1 MNPISNQHF
10 VLLGL
15 GSNIEPESNLEL
27 GFAALKKLD
36 ANIQI
41 SQSVKSKAVGF
52 EGDEFINAIVIIHS
66 TLDLLALKIQMKKI
80 EKDIGIVSNP
90 SGCFNK
96 KLDIDIITYQNW
108 TGTYFKLTLPRPEVF
123 YNAHV
128 LGPLAQFKPDYILP
142 SQTNTAEFLWDQYTH
157 KSRIEFIKFN

>member
-52 EGDEFINAIVIIHS
+52 EGDEFINVVLLFFAF
-66 TLDLLALKIQMKKI
+66 TFDL
-80 EKDIGIVSNP
+80 
-90 SGCFNK
+90 
-96 KLDIDIITYQNW
+96 
-108 TGTYFKLTLPRPEVF
+108 
-123 YNAHV
+123 
-128 LGPLAQFKPDYILP
+128 YI
-142 SQTNTAEFLWDQYTH
+142 
-157 KSRIEFIKFN
+157 KSIN

>member
-1 MNPISNQHF
+1 MNSNSDQHF

-15 GSNIEPESNLEL
+15 GSNIEPELNIERGLQ
-27 GFAALKKLD
+27 ALRQLD
-36 ANIQI
+36 ANIQF

-52 EGDEFINAIVIIHS
+52 NGADFINAIVVIH
-66 TLDLLALKIQMKKI
+66 TQLDLLELKTQMKTI
-80 EKDIGIVSNP
+80 EKDMGIVSNP

-108 TGTYFKLTLPRPEVF
+108 TGTYFNLTLPRPEVF

-128 LGPLAQFKPDYILP
+128 LGPLAKFKPEYILP
-142 SQTNTAEFLWDQYTH
+142 SQTKSAKALWSNYPH
-157 KSRIEFIKFN
+157 KNRIEFI

>member
-1 MNPISNQHF
+1 MNINSDQHF

-15 GSNIEPESNLEL
+15 GSNIEPELNIEF
-27 GFAALKKLD
+27 GINALRKLD
-36 ANIQI
+36 LNIQF
-41 SQSVKSKAVGF
+41 SQSVKSKSVGF
-52 EGDEFINAIVIIHS
+52 NGDDFINNIVIIHS
-66 TLDLLALKIQMKKI
+66 SLNLLELKTQMKKI

-108 TGTYFKLTLPRPEVF
+108 TGTYFNLTLPRPEVF

-128 LGPLAQFKPDYILP
+128 LGPLAKFKPDYILP
-142 SQTNTAEFLWDQYTH
+142 SQTKTAQDLWNKYKH
-157 KSRIEFIKFN
+157 KSRIEFI